1 MVHSRMCTS
10 GALDMYAYVDAT
22 NALGRKYVGLQLSS
36 IVSDDSKIRDLAI
49 TGGQWPSAY

>member
-22 NALGRKYVGLQLSS
+22 NSLGREYLGLQLSS
-36 IVSDDSKIRDLAI
+36 IVSDESKVKDLAI
-49 TGGQWPSAY
+49 TGRQWPSAY